1 MTCNAAATASSSAR
15 TPFASARIRCC
26 WRTLPRPGRA
36 TRAVDLGCGTGA
48 IATLMAAHEPTL
60 CVDAVELQPDVADM
74 ARRSVRLNRLEG
86 RVRVF
91 AGDMRAA
98 HAFLG
103 HGQYALAVCNPPYG
117 RARAR
122 RCPAPT
128 RACVWRDNEC
138 GLGPADVAKSAA
150 RLLKNGGRLCV
161 IFPAPRALEMLRAM
175 EDAGIA
181 PKRLRTVHGMPGR
194 APKFLLIEGVRGGG
208 GGAALAAAAGAA
220 RSGRLLQR
228 GMEAHLP
235 RAVKGAPLP
244 DEAAR
249 RLRPD
254 DRGAGSASPA
264 SGTIQSPLLRAAN
277 PCNTPGGRG
286 SRATSRAAGR
296 SQTPLPALSRRGRA
310 L

>member
-1 MTCNAAATASSSAR
+1 MCGDLLPSELLLPGERLDDLQCGGYRLIQRPDAFRFGTDSVLLADFAA
-15 TPFASARIRCC
+15 
-26 WRTLPRPGRA
+26 PRPR

-60 CVDAVELQPDVADM
+60 CVDAVELQPDVAGM

-117 RARAR
+117 RAGATLPSANEGVRLAR
-122 RCPAPT
+122 H
-128 RACVWRDNEC
+128 EC

-208 GGAALAAAAGAA
+208 TGLHWLPPLVL
-220 RSGRLLQR
+220 R
-228 GMEAHLP
+228 EADGSFSDEWKRIY
-235 RAVKGAPLP
+235 RA
-244 DEAAR
+244 
-249 RLRPD
+249 
-254 DRGAGSASPA
+254 
-264 SGTIQSPLLRAAN
+264 Q
-277 PCNTPGGRG
+277 
-286 SRATSRAAGR
+286 
-296 SQTPLPALSRRGRA
+296 
-310 L
+310 